1 MRELREL
8 HLAYSRLRDLHKSI
22 FTRLYQLLV
31 LNRAGNPLGI
41 NRFDETTFLGL
52 IRLIARDLSY
62 NAPTCIGTRT
72 LRDVFFLRTVDP
84 QNNTIYRIESD
95 AVLPLCNLYTLEP
108 SEKRLHKLGA
118 QLFNGLFVLNRL
130 TLSGNAIASL
140 DSFAFR
146 NCSNLKELHLSG
158 NELTPAPDAPR
169 DLALLKTLDHG
180 ENRSSLYSSS
190 FRNLDPLTE
199 S

>member
-1 MRELREL
+1 MRELREM

-22 FTRLYQLLV
+22 FTRLHQLVV

-41 NRFDETTFLGL
+41 NRFDETTFLAL

-62 NAPTCIGTRT
+62 NAPTRIDART
-72 LRDVFFLRTVDP
+72 LRDVFFPRTLDLPNNTVD
-84 QNNTIYRIESD
+84 RIES
-95 AVLPLCNLYTLEP
+95 NLHRLEP

-118 QLFNGLFVLNRL
+118 QRFNGLFMLNRL
-130 TLSGNAIASL
+130 TLSGNAIVSL

-146 NCSNLKELHLSG
+146 DCSNLKGLHLSG
-158 NELTPAPDAPR
+158 NELTPAQDAPR
-169 DLALLKTLDHG
+169 DFALLKTLDHG

-190 FRNLDPLTE
+190 FRNLDPLTG